1 MYEFIDSV
9 KKAYFVIED
18 ETSGL
23 YYVSKFKNPRIKQYG
38 RDFYEIGLGIP
49 PDPTIV
55 IEAEVEGGTLTAIE
69 KMPELD
75 ITDREVLNL
84 IFDKTK
90 EDS

>member
-1 MYEFIDSV
+1 MNEFIDSI
-9 KKAYFVIED
+9 KKVYFVMED

-23 YYVSKFKNPRIKQYG
+23 YYVSRFKNPRIKEYG
-38 RDFYEIGLGIP
+38 KDFYAIGEP
-49 PDPTIV
+49 YDPTVV
-55 IEAEVEGGTLTAIE
+55 IEAEIEGGALTVIE
-69 KMPELD
+69 KIPELD